1 MFDLSLVRG
10 FDWDDGNRLK
20 SANKH
25 SVSTAE
31 AEQVFADSGLLLAED
46 VKHSQA
52 EARYHAIGRTADG
65 RPLHV
70 TFALRGNGTR
80 VRVISAHD
88 MNRKERAVDEQEE
101 A

>member
-1 MFDLSLVRG
+1 MFDLSLVSG

-25 SVSTAE
+25 SVSMAE

-52 EARYHAIGRTADG
+52 EARYQPWAG
-65 RPLHV
+65 RPMAGRCMRHLR
-70 TFALRGNGTR
+70 FAATEHAFG
-80 VRVISAHD
+80 
-88 MNRKERAVDEQEE
+88 
-101 A
+101 